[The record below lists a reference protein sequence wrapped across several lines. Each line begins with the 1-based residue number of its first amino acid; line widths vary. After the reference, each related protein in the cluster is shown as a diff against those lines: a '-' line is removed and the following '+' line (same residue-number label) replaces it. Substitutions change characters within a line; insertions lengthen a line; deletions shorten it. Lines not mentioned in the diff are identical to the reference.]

1 MIETLILSAILG
13 ILGGMLGCSIILKSM
28 SKIIEMDA
36 GYIRYI
42 KSKDTD
48 YITVTDKNNKAIIDV
63 GIKKTINGIDY
74 IKYGYEV

>member
-1 MIETLILSAILG
+1 MIETLILSALLG
-13 ILGGMLGCSIILKSM
+13 ILGGMLGCSITLKSM
-28 SKIIEMDA
+28 SKIIEMDT

-48 YITVTDKNNKAIIDV
+48 FITVTDKDNKAIIDA

-74 IKYGYEV
+74 IKCSYEI